1 MHCQWR
7 PFNICVWDVL
17 RLSSFFSWK
26 VPVAM
31 FGYFALAAVVLKT
44 AAPDYKELWRELS
57 RLEGRFAFV
66 HARTK
71 SCAVRHLDSLV
82 PAHACSCWGP
92 AVVLLACLFSLRC
105 LMLLLP
111 CSDSRGPW
119 MHA

>member
-31 FGYFALAAVVLKT
+31 FGYFTLAAIVLKT

-71 SCAVRHLDSLV
+71 SCAVRHLACLV
-82 PAHACSCWGP
+82 CCCWGP
-92 AVVLLACLFSLRC
+92 AVVHRLPRYSVPPHACCCCPALTR
-105 LMLLLP
+105 MVVM
-111 CSDSRGPW
+111 D
-119 MHA
+119 A

>member
-71 SCAVRHLDSLV
+71 SCAVRHLVASGGGRPYMIEAEGDLI
-82 PAHACSCWGP
+82 
-92 AVVLLACLFSLRC
+92 
-105 LMLLLP
+105 
-111 CSDSRGPW
+111 
-119 MHA
+119 

>member
-1 MHCQWR
+1 MDCQWR

-31 FGYFALAAVVLKT
+31 FGYFTLAAIVLKT

-71 SCAVRHLDSLV
+71 SCAVRRP
-82 PAHACSCWGP
+82 PASFLRMP
-92 AVVLLACLFSLRC
+92 ADAGS
-105 LMLLLP
+105 LLLCISP
-111 CSDSRGPW
+111 ASSLLMPD
-119 MHA
+119 AFALL

>member
-31 FGYFALAAVVLKT
+31 FGYFTLAAIVLKT

-71 SCAVRHLDSLV
+71 SCAVRHLAPSSLRM
-82 PAHACSCWGP
+82 PGAPRS
-92 AVVLLACLFSLRC
+92 LLLSLICARPSACLL
-105 LMLLLP
+105 LLLLLP
-111 CSDSRGPW
+111 CSDSR
-119 MHA
+119 HAS

>member
-31 FGYFALAAVVLKT
+31 FGYFTLAAIVLKT

-71 SCAVRHLDSLV
+71 SCAVRHLACLV
-82 PAHACSCWGP
+82 PARAWCCWGP
-92 AVVLLACLFSLRC
+92 AAVVDLRSSLRVPAAAAVVVVVA
-105 LMLLLP
+105 LL
-111 CSDSRGPW
+111 
-119 MHA
+119 